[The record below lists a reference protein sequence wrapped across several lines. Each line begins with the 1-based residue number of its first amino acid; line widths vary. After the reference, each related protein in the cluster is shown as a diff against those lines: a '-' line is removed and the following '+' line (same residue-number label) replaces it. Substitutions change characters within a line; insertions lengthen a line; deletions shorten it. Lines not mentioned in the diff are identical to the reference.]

1 MLGPRVSL
9 LLMAD
14 RDDGRIMCVAT
25 GPWRRAAHLPH
36 AAAELRRVDAWQVPD
51 STYRLTNGIEVA
63 ATGADSAQILAS
75 FTDAGVARI
84 LQNGPQAENTDW
96 TPVAVAGV
104 SLFVPPNW
112 KVKDLP
118 HQDFSQGFSPN
129 PAADHGAWFYSVVP
143 RVFIGKADPNIVT
156 AGLAVDQWPIAA
168 VDAAWE
174 YEIPDDTANIG
185 PVIASGTTNCLRV
198 SVVERTLPDNNSID
212 PVLDLIVRSADHT
225 VRVSI
230 GVGPDASIARTIL
243 RSIHAS

>member
-1 MLGPRVSL
+1 M
-9 LLMAD
+9 
-14 RDDGRIMCVAT
+14 
-25 GPWRRAAHLPH
+25 
-36 AAAELRRVDAWQVPD
+36 
-51 STYRLTNGIEVA
+51 
-63 ATGADSAQILAS
+63 
-75 FTDAGVARI
+75 
-84 LQNGPQAENTDW
+84 
-96 TPVAVAGV
+96 
-104 SLFVPPNW
+104 
-112 KVKDLP
+112 
-118 HQDFSQGFSPN
+118 
-129 PAADHGAWFYSVVP
+129 
-143 RVFIGKADPNIVT
+143 FIGKADPNIVT
-156 AGLAVDQWPIAA
+156 AGLAVDRWPIAA